1 MNIKGKEILNFSVS
15 AEIEGKTSYFD
26 LDKRE
31 LPDDVKCTLY
41 SLCKEISA
49 GSTQT
54 KGGMIEDLI
63 KKFHNNDGSGIIDHL
78 KKDLRFDVDD
88 YDGFQKL
95 QVNAP

>member
-54 KGGMIEDLI
+54 KGVMIEDLCKTLYLI
-63 KKFHNNDGSGIIDHL
+63 
-78 KKDLRFDVDD
+78 FDYPYKYYTFKHFEV
-88 YDGFQKL
+88 
-95 QVNAP
+95 